1 MCLTNISSLWLKRCL
16 VNSLSP
22 PLFPPKIRW
31 VFAPR
36 FRLPFQDGVG
46 VGVGVE
52 PCLGTADEVEDG
64 GVGCG
69 GGELR
74 ATVTLLDPRDGVAAV
89 GVDRQLGL
97 PRLGAEGQGVDDG
110 QKLADVV
117 RALRHRADVEELA
130 AAGYMHAA
138 ILHVARVAAA
148 RRIDGQALRDAGP
161 DGLRHGGPGTSRRA
175 AEVFVGRLGEGA
187 FGLFARGER
196 LVLSAFKTL
205 GAAEAVRPIVVDAP
219 LDALPYDV
227 VFTLS

>member
-1 MCLTNISSLWLKRCL
+1 MSLTNISSLWLKRCL

-52 PCLGTADEVEDG
+52 PRLGTADEVEDG

-89 GVDRQLGL
+89 GVDR
-97 PRLGAEGQGVDDG
+97 
-110 QKLADVV
+110 
-117 RALRHRADVEELA
+117 
-130 AAGYMHAA
+130 
-138 ILHVARVAAA
+138 
-148 RRIDGQALRDAGP
+148 
-161 DGLRHGGPGTSRRA
+161 
-175 AEVFVGRLGEGA
+175 
-187 FGLFARGER
+187 
-196 LVLSAFKTL
+196 
-205 GAAEAVRPIVVDAP
+205 
-219 LDALPYDV
+219 
-227 VFTLS
+227 